1 MLGIMTATRLK
12 RTRVILVVVGT
23 LSLLAALLAWNTVV
37 DRPLSRE
44 YVEFMRRADSL
55 SAEERA
61 RQRNEI
67 QKFDFS
73 GVWREP
79 WLYMRL
85 VCPVAAGVCFLL
97 AFRRCRVAET

>member
-1 MLGIMTATRLK
+1 MTTTLSK
-12 RTRVILVVVGT
+12 RMRVILVVVGT

-61 RQRNEI
+61 QQRASI
-67 QKFDFS
+67 HKFDYS

-79 WLYMRL
+79 WPYMRL
-85 VCPVAAGVCFLL
+85 LCPIAAAGCFLV
-97 AFRRCRVAET
+97 AFRRWRVVES